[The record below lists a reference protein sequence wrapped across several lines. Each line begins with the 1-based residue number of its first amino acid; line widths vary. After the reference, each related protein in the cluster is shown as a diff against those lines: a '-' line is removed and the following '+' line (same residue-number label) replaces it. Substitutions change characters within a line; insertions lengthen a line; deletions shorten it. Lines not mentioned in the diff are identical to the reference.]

1 MDMMEICVPFT
12 DVSSLSPGP
21 YLSRSF
27 KRLGVPQ
34 LPRMELVTNGTHY
47 SQTEIPNRNF
57 PMIFWKWK
65 TQIITVCGVS
75 AGYTANG
82 NNVPGIHIEI
92 NARLPLLCSFSF
104 LSSEK
109 YATVSETAHNH
120 TSAVCPPW
128 SSSSKRENYIVNT
141 YPSSLTRPK
150 SHNFNT
156 TRICIGLVG
165 LVFKHCDQQSSVDFL

>member
-27 KRLGVPQ
+27 KRPGDPW
-34 LPRMELVTNGTHY
+34 LPGMELVTNGTHS

-57 PMIFWKWK
+57 PIIFFEMENA
-65 TQIITVCGVS
+65 IITVCGVS

-82 NNVPGIHIEI
+82 NNVPGIHIEM
-92 NARLPLLCSFSF
+92 NARLLLLCSFSF

-109 YATVSETAHNH
+109 YVTVS
-120 TSAVCPPW
+120 
-128 SSSSKRENYIVNT
+128 
-141 YPSSLTRPK
+141 
-150 SHNFNT
+150 
-156 TRICIGLVG
+156 
-165 LVFKHCDQQSSVDFL
+165 